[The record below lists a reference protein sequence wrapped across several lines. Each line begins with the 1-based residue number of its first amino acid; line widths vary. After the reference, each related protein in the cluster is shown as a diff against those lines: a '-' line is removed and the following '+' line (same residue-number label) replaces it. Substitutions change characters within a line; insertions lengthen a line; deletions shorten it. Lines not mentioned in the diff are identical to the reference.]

1 MPSAVIRAQ
10 FPSPVLSPQTPFSE
24 PGSSRLLELPRGVV
38 PGSRL
43 QVRPAP
49 ATVPSGIAQIDALT
63 GGLPRGAL
71 TEIFGPASSGR
82 TSMILSALAE
92 ATRRQEV
99 CALVDA
105 GDSLHPES
113 AAAAGIELQRLL
125 WIRCGSYSPQRHRD
139 IEEIDDFRIDD
150 CRLQNH
156 KPTSSP
162 RMNADEPGSGFIH
175 QSKIGN
181 RQFRDWD

>member
-82 TSMILSALAE
+82 TSLVLAALAE

-113 AAAAGIELQRLL
+113 AAAAGGDLQRLL
-125 WIRCGSYSPQRHRD
+125 WIRCGQNPAQKPRGT
-139 IEEIDDFRIDD
+139 ENMDDLRIDD
-150 CRLQNH
+150 WRL
-156 KPTSSP
+156 K
-162 RMNADEPGSGFIH
+162 
-175 QSKIGN
+175 
-181 RQFRDWD
+181 